1 MLTIIMTESLQ
12 RVLTVFP
19 FSSSFTSPNYSNMA
33 FQLLAYAV
41 ENITG
46 TPFPEL
52 IKSQLIQP
60 LNLRNTF
67 VTMPSSNQ
75 TSNAFILPGWDYDFG
90 DEAPYVF
97 SYLLLRFFF
106 FFLSMLTEEKIKQN
120 GRLLHVC
127 LRHVH
132 HRLVHPS
139 LHSAPTSDHAEM
151 AQAGNPHSKLIH
163 LNWCAVGDYAP
174 RYPHFQLVPQHAR
187 L

>member
-106 FFLSMLTEEKIKQN
+106 FFVNTDGRENKTEWEATTRLSQT
-120 GRLLHVC
+120 C
-127 LRHVH
+127 
-132 HRLVHPS
+132 PP
-139 LHSAPTSDHAEM
+139 SAPPS
-151 AQAGNPHSKLIH
+151 
-163 LNWCAVGDYAP
+163 
-174 RYPHFQLVPQHAR
+174 
-187 L
+187 

>member
-1 MLTIIMTESLQ
+1 MLMLSAAEALQ

-67 VTMPSSNQ
+67 VTTPSSNQ
-75 TSNAFILPGWDYDFG
+75 TSNAFVLPGWDYDLG
-90 DEAPYVF
+90 DESPYVP
-97 SYLLLRFFF
+97 SPP
-106 FFLSMLTEEKIKQN
+106 LSMLPS
-120 GRLLHVC
+120 C
-127 LRHVH
+127 
-132 HRLVHPS
+132 HP
-139 LHSAPTSDHAEM
+139 
-151 AQAGNPHSKLIH
+151 
-163 LNWCAVGDYAP
+163 Y
-174 RYPHFQLVPQHAR
+174 
-187 L
+187 